1 LILCNYFQKK
11 LTSFG
16 LLPIF
21 WINV

>member
-1 LILCNYFQKK
+1 LILCNYFKKK